1 MDWLSGV
8 MENNIFVLCGAVVL
22 GLMVGR
28 IQFWGISLG
37 VSGTLFTGL
46 GLGMLGYSV
55 PYEYFSW
62 NLVVFVVA
70 VGLLASQDILR
81 VVARFGFRFVAL
93 GILVTAVGAVLT
105 VLLGGLFSA
114 SGVHPLMVAGSYTGA
129 LTSSPGLGAALE
141 ATGGHHFVTIGYTIA
156 YPFGVI
162 AVVLFVHLAP
172 AIFRLDLDGERK
184 AFKESFDAGGRAGKG
199 DGSSRSFALL
209 SFVVCMAVGV
219 VFGSIPIPIPGVG
232 VVSLGTTGGAL
243 IIALLFGAMER
254 VGPLRMR
261 MDRATLSAFRSFS
274 LAFFLAVVGLM
285 AGPELVEAF
294 GQNGVAIMTIGFF
307 AAVGAMLAGFLVG
320 RYVFRINWILLA
332 GALCGA
338 MTSTPGLGAAIDATG
353 EEECAAGYGAAYPV
367 AILCM
372 VIFTKIIAGGRI

>member
-1 MDWLSGV
+1 
-8 MENNIFVLCGAVVL
+8 
-22 GLMVGR
+22 MVGR

-105 VLLGGLFSA
+105 VLLGNLFSA

-172 AIFRLDLDGERK
+172 AIFRLNLDRERK
-184 AFKESFDAGGRAGKG
+184 AFKESFNAGGRAGEG

-294 GQNGVAIMTIGFF
+294 GQNGAAIMAIGFF
-307 AAVGAMLAGFLVG
+307 AAIGAMLAGFLVG

-353 EEECAAGYGAAYPV
+353 EEECGAGYGATYPV

-372 VIFTKIIAGGRI
+372 VIFTKIIAEGRI